1 MRSGQRSIVVSLSS
15 IINPTLSC
23 PAIQTMRYILCLTFV
38 VLLGVSPRLT
48 LGDTLPEKVTYD
60 DHIKPIFREHCLS
73 CHNSNDKKSGLALD
87 SYVACIAGGSGGECL
102 IEGDIDSS
110 RLWALTAHVE
120 QPTMPPNQD
129 KIADPKLA
137 LIKRWIE
144 QGMPENTGSTI
155 KKPKVNLAA
164 MGTVTASRPEGAPP
178 MPETALK
185 QTTLFTERAAS
196 IAAMAASPWSPL
208 VAVGGQNQVV
218 LYHTET
224 GELLGVLPF
233 PEGEPHSITF
243 SRDGRSVLVGGGK
256 HSQSGY
262 AVLYD
267 IKTGNRI
274 TRVGDELDIVLAS
287 DLSDDNSKI
296 ALAGPQKIVRIY
308 DTTTGQLLHELKRH
322 TDWIYA
328 LRFSPDGLLLATGDR
343 SNGLFVWETDTGRFY
358 LDLLGHKNEIR
369 SLAWRPDSSA
379 LISGSMDGT
388 IKLWEMV
395 EGKVTKSWDAHGG
408 GVNAVASCNDGTI
421 VSTGKDQQV
430 KVWDVSGNP
439 AGAMPA
445 LAEQGLEVA
454 VSVDSKHVIAGDW
467 AGNVRVWERAKPTNE
482 KQLRSN
488 PLTLQM
494 MIASSEQ
501 SVGEAKKLA
510 DQAKSDSDAKQAQV
524 TAMQTELSKVE
535 AEIVAMT
542 AKIESIQTQT
552 NQEKVASE
560 RDVAL
565 INQLKQAIAADQA
578 IADEKAKLIAAAKE
592 AQSDV
597 AALESER
604 NSLVKKVADQQT
616 LVTSADQQQALRKKS
631 IETLAAQSADLAAQ
645 KVTKQA
651 AITDMQAKLKVLTE
665 AHTASKAKTDAA
677 ANQLAAATSV
687 LEKNKS
693 SLVAFET
700 AMNGWKQK
708 RAALQSQSQQLAA
721 TKAKSQ
727 SEVDA
732 KQATY
737 TSIVT
742 KIAGLQK
749 QIDEL
754 KQLVDS
760 ESQVRTTT
768 EAELNAQKGA
778 IQALQ
783 NQIDQAAFDDKSIE
797 EMISS
802 YR

>member
-1 MRSGQRSIVVSLSS
+1 MRKILPLIFVALCGLSS
-15 IINPTLSC
+15 HP
-23 PAIQTMRYILCLTFV
+23 
-38 VLLGVSPRLT
+38 LLGD
-48 LGDTLPEKVTYD
+48 GLPEKVTYD

-87 SYVACIAGGSGGECL
+87 SYITCIAGGSGGECL
-102 IEGDIDSS
+102 VEGDVDSS

-129 KIADPKLA
+129 KIAEPKLD

-144 QGMPENTGSTI
+144 QGMPENNGSTI

-164 MGTVTASRPEGAPP
+164 MGSVTVGRPEGAPP

-185 QTTLFTERAAS
+185 QTPLFTERPAS
-196 IAAMAASPWSPL
+196 IAALAASPWSPL

-224 GELLGVLPF
+224 GELLAVLPF
-233 PEGEPHSITF
+233 PEGEPQSITF
-243 SRDGRSVLVGGGK
+243 SRDGRSILVGGGR

-287 DLSDDNSKI
+287 DLSDDNSRI

-308 DTTTGQLLHELKRH
+308 DTASGQLLHELKKH

-379 LISGSMDGT
+379 LISGSLDGT

-395 EGKVTKSWDAHGG
+395 EGKATKSWDAHGG
-408 GVNAVASCNDGTI
+408 GVSAVASCNDGTI

-430 KVWDVSGNP
+430 KVWDVSGNA
-439 AGAMPA
+439 AGTMPA

-467 AGNVRVWERAKPTNE
+467 AGNVRIWERANPANE

-488 PLTLQM
+488 PWTLQK

-501 SVGEAKKLA
+501 NVGEAKKAA
-510 DQAKSDSDAKQAQV
+510 DQAKGDFDAKQAEQSTV
-524 TAMQTELSKVE
+524 QQELSKSE
-535 AEIVAMT
+535 AEVLALNK
-542 AKIESIQTQT
+542 KIESVQTQT

-578 IADEKAKLIAAAKE
+578 SLDEKVKSIAAAKE
-592 AQSDV
+592 SQSD
-597 AALESER
+597 ATALESEQG
-604 NSLVKKVADQQT
+604 SLIKKVSDQQT
-616 LVTSADQQQALRKKS
+616 LVASADQQQALRNKS
-631 IETLAAQSADLAAQ
+631 METLAKQNAELESQKATKQKSIADL
-645 KVTKQA
+645 
-651 AITDMQAKLKVLTE
+651 QAKLKATNEPL
-665 AHTASKAKTDAA
+665 AAAKAKLDLAT
-677 ANQLAAATSV
+677 NQLAASNAT
-687 LEKNKS
+687 LDKHKLA
-693 SLVAFET
+693 LVAFDT
-700 AMNGWKQK
+700 AMNTWKQK
-708 RAALQSQSQQLAA
+708 RQALQSQNQQLLAE
-721 TKAKSQ
+721 KAKSQ
-727 SEVDA
+727 TDIDA
-732 KQATY
+732 KQVAY

-760 ESQVRTTT
+760 ESQIRATT
-768 EAELNAQKGA
+768 ESELNAKKSAVQT
-778 IQALQ
+778 LQ
-783 NQIDQAAFDDKSIE
+783 NQIDQGAFEDKSIE

>member
-1 MRSGQRSIVVSLSS
+1 MRSGQRSIVASSFS

-23 PAIQTMRYILCLTFV
+23 PANQTMRYFLCLLFV
-38 VLLGVSPRLT
+38 VLLGISPRLT
-48 LGDTLPEKVTYD
+48 LGDALPEKVTYD

-87 SYVACIAGGSGGECL
+87 TYVACIAGGSGGECL

-164 MGTVTASRPEGAPP
+164 MGTVTAGRPDGPPP

-196 IAAMAASPWSPL
+196 IAALAASPWSPL

-256 HSQSGY
+256 HSHSGY

-287 DLSDDNSKI
+287 DL
-296 ALAGPQKIVRIY
+296 
-308 DTTTGQLLHELKRH
+308 TTTGQLLHELKRH

-430 KVWDVSGNP
+430 KVWDVSGNA

-454 VSVDSKHVIAGDW
+454 VSVDSKYVIAGDW

-494 MIASSEQ
+494 MIASAEQ

-524 TAMQTELSKVE
+524 TTLQTELSKVE
-535 AEIVAMT
+535 AEIVAMS
-542 AKIESIQTQT
+542 AKIESIQSQT

-560 RDVAL
+560 RDTAL
-565 INQLKQAIAADQA
+565 ITQLKQAIAADQA
-578 IADEKAKLIAAAKE
+578 IADEKAKLIAASKE

-597 AALESER
+597 VALESER
-604 NSLVKKVADQQT
+604 NSLVKKLTDQQT

-631 IETLAAQSADLAAQ
+631 IETLATQSADLAAQ

-651 AITDMQAKLKVLTE
+651 SITDMQAKLKILSE
-665 AHTASKAKTDAA
+665 AHAAARAKTDAA
-677 ANQLAAATSV
+677 ANQLATATSV

-708 RAALQSQSQQLAA
+708 RATLQSQSQQLAA
-721 TKAKSQ
+721 AKAKSQ
-727 SEVDA
+727 SEADV